1 LEATSSQR
9 DLDRELAGW
18 TGEYPEAW
26 IPKEGETLVGTVLQ
40 YGIGQGTFG
49 PVRTAIIEKDD
60 GERLSVWLSSTVLLS
75 EFDRA
80 KPRPGERV
88 GLKYGGKH
96 PTKGYKRFC
105 LLVDRGKEDL
115 PSFSP
120 LGGEPGDDPTS
131 DGPFASAG
139 EASPTPYADATVK
152 R

>member
-1 LEATSSQR
+1 LEPTSSQR
-9 DLDRELAGW
+9 DIERKLADW

-26 IPKEGETLVGTVLQ
+26 IPKEGETLVGTVVE
-40 YGIGQGTFG
+40 YGTGQSIFG

-96 PTKGYKRFC
+96 PTKGYKRFR
-105 LLVDRGKEDL
+105 LIVDRGEEEL

-120 LGGEPGDDPTS
+120 LGGEPGDGPTS
-131 DGPFASAG
+131 YDPF
-139 EASPTPYADATVK
+139 EAVPTPYADATVQ